1 MVEVTVVGAVVVTVL
16 VVNAVVGTVV
26 VTVLV
31 ETTVVG
37 AVVVTVLVETTV
49 VGTVDV
55 TVLVENSVVVAPLSF
70 DGVKGLSGPAD
81 AACAVVIIRT
91 SPMAA
96 AMRPAKSR
104 TSRPV

>member
-1 MVEVTVVGAVVVTVL
+1 MVEVTVVGAVVVTVS
-16 VVNAVVGTVV
+16 VVKTVVGTVV
-26 VTVLV
+26 V
-31 ETTVVG
+31 
-37 AVVVTVLVETTV
+37 AVDVTVLVETTV

-55 TVLVENSVVVAPLSF
+55 TVSVEVTVLWEEVQCPPSE
-70 DGVKGLSGPAD
+70 GLSGPAE

-96 AMRPAKSR
+96 AMRPTKSR